1 MKPSTVNNLDPGL
14 ARCTQMHA
22 KMEQIPRKKHTAAH
36 AKRAHRKAG
45 TPAKPPKSREE
56 EHAQNATAR
65 RAKSKQRQDQLMH
78 ARSELPRGLQGN
90 HSVNFRIDALRANDK
105 LAASGAG
112 VALAS

>member
-1 MKPSTVNNLDPGL
+1 
-14 ARCTQMHA
+14 
-22 KMEQIPRKKHTAAH
+22 
-36 AKRAHRKAG
+36 
-45 TPAKPPKSREE
+45 
-56 EHAQNATAR
+56 
-65 RAKSKQRQDQLMH
+65 MH